1 MEERQVTAG
10 ESTYK
15 LPSPFFVLATQNPIE
30 HEGTYAL
37 PEAELDRFLIKVLV
51 HYPEAGIE
59 TALLDDSAGDS
70 GQLSPLR
77 PVLGPDAL
85 AEMRQAAEHVH
96 IDEQVKRYIVSIVRA
111 TRPEAVQS
119 GAKTASGSRSAGP
132 LYRYI
137 RFGASPR
144 ASIAL
149 CRCAKIRAALDGRDF
164 ATPEDV
170 KAEAPAVLRHRLTL
184 SYEAEADAV
193 ESDAVI
199 ERILHLVPVP

>member
-1 MEERQVTAG
+1 
-10 ESTYK
+10 
-15 LPSPFFVLATQNPIE
+15 
-30 HEGTYAL
+30 
-37 PEAELDRFLIKVLV
+37 
-51 HYPEAGIE
+51 
-59 TALLDDSAGDS
+59 
-70 GQLSPLR
+70 
-77 PVLGPDAL
+77 
-85 AEMRQAAEHVH
+85 MRQAAERIH

-111 TRPEAVQS
+111 TRPDS
-119 GAKTASGSRSAGP
+119 GGAAKAAPGGA